1 MAPEVLWQQ
10 VRAVRF
16 GKSSEELRYMNG
28 QVVRLKYA
36 ESVTFSPGGG
46 VTGVMDSHFDVK
58 VKNIAFQKDVAIR
71 YAQPNGVF
79 TEKAMTFLPQG
90 HFGDYDVFTLT
101 DNTFSTTQFAVRY
114 TVAGQT
120 FWDNNQ
126 GADYRI
132 DDVHP
137 NTVGGN
143 VALNKAVAHAGT
155 EAGGGFVFSTS
166 QVDGEI
172 LVKNLSFNKHVG
184 IRLSAN
190 NWGTFQD
197 TLATFSAPVSVAEG
211 LSEVEV
217 WKFTTPELN
226 LDQSSPVFRF
236 AIFYNNLDTGE
247 FFWDNNFGQDYTLS
261 KSDLSTVL

>member
-1 MAPEVLWQQ
+1 MD
-10 VRAVRF
+10 
-16 GKSSEELRYMNG
+16 G

-58 VKNIAFQKDVAIR
+58 VKNIAVEKDIAIR

-79 TEKAMTFLPQG
+79 TEKAMTFPPQN

-101 DNTFSTTQFAVRY
+101 DDTFSTTQFVVRY

-143 VALNKAVAHAGT
+143 VVLNKAVAHRGS
-155 EAGGGFVFSTS
+155 EAGGGFVFTTS
-166 QVDGEI
+166 RVDGEI
-172 LVKNLSFNKHVG
+172 LVKNLSFNKRVG
-184 IRLSAN
+184 IRLSPN
-190 NWGTFQD
+190 NWGTFED
-197 TLATFSAPVSVAEG
+197 TIATFSGPVSVAVG
-211 LSEVEV
+211 VSEVEV
-217 WKFTTPELN
+217 WKFITAELN

-236 AIFYNNLDTGE
+236 AIFNNNLDTGE

-261 KSDLSTVL
+261 KNDLSTVS